1 MILAARER
9 RYPIAATLALR
20 YSRSTPPQ
28 AILFRCRGHAC
39 AGAG

>member
-20 YSRSTPPQ
+20 YSRSTRPR
-28 AILFRCRGHAC
+28 IVERHSR
-39 AGAG
+39 